1 MSNKFGI
8 IFDLDGTLLD
18 TLEDLADSVNMVLSR
33 HGLPEHPVD
42 AYRNFVGS
50 GMPVLVRRA
59 LPEEVQ
65 DEDHFNECLEEVRQ
79 EYSRRWANKT
89 APYPG
94 ILQALEALAASGIP
108 MAVLSNKPHEATVH
122 TVGHFFPDGYFQVVQ
137 GALPNG
143 AVKPD
148 PEPALE
154 VAARM
159 GLKPHQV
166 YFLGDSNVDMFT
178 ANSAGMIALGAAWG
192 FRGTEE
198 LLKAGAHYILEN
210 PKEIPG
216 YF

>member
-1 MSNKFGI
+1 MSSKGI
-8 IFDLDGTLLD
+8 IFDLDGTLLN
-18 TLEDLADSVNMVLSR
+18 TLQDLADTVNSVLGSR
-33 HGLPEHPVD
+33 GWPQHPVD
-42 AYRNFVGS
+42 AYRLFVGD
-50 GMPVLVRRA
+50 GLTMLIRRA
-59 LPEEVQ
+59 VPEAVQ
-65 DEDHFNECLEEVRQ
+65 DQVLLNECIQAARE

-94 ILQALEALAASGIP
+94 VLHTLDALDCKGVP

>member
-1 MSNKFGI
+1 MSSKGI
-8 IFDLDGTLLD
+8 IFDLDGTLLN
-18 TLEDLADSVNMVLSR
+18 TLQDLADTVNSVLGSR
-33 HGLPEHPVD
+33 GWPQHPVD
-42 AYRNFVGS
+42 AYRLFVGD
-50 GMPVLVRRA
+50 GLTMLIRRA
-59 LPEEVQ
+59 VPEAVQ
-65 DEDHFNECLEEVRQ
+65 DQVLLNECIQAARE

-94 ILQALEALAASGIP
+94 VLHTLDALDRKGVP

>member
-1 MSNKFGI
+1 MSNQGI
-8 IFDLDGTLLD
+8 IFDLDGTLLN
-18 TLEDLADSVNMVLSR
+18 TLQDLADTVNIVLAGR
-33 HGLPEHPVD
+33 GWPEHPVD
-42 AYRNFVGS
+42 AYRYFVGD
-50 GMPVLVRRA
+50 GLPMLVKRA
-59 LPEEVQ
+59 VPDEV
-65 DEDHFNECLEEVRQ
+65 EDQEVIESCIQEARQ

-94 ILQALEALAASGIP
+94 VLEALEELARKEIP
-108 MAVLSNKPHEATVH
+108 MAVLSNKPHEATLE
-122 TVGHFFPDGYFQVVQ
+122 TVKYFFPNGCFQVVQ

-159 GLKPHQV
+159 GLQPQQV

-178 ANSAGMIALGAAWG
+178 AVRANMTALGAAWG
-192 FRGTEE
+192 FRGREE
-198 LLKAGAHYILEN
+198 LLQAGANYILQTPQELS
-210 PKEIPG
+210 G

>member
-1 MSNKFGI
+1 MNNRGI
-8 IFDLDGTLLD
+8 IFDLDGTLLN
-18 TLEDLADSVNMVLSR
+18 TLQDLADSVNSVLGGR
-33 HGLPEHPVD
+33 GWPQHQVD
-42 AYRNFVGS
+42 AYRFFVGD
-50 GMPVLVRRA
+50 GLPMLVRRA
-59 LPEEVQ
+59 VPEDVQ
-65 DEDHFNECLEEVRQ
+65 DQVLINECIQAARE
-79 EYSRRWANKT
+79 EYSRRWADRT

-94 ILQALEALAASGIP
+94 VIEALEELARNEVP
-108 MAVLSNKPHEATVH
+108 MAVLSNKPHEATLH

-154 VAARM
+154 VAAGM

-178 ANSAGMIALGAAWG
+178 ALRAKMTALGAAWG
-192 FRGTEE
+192 FRGREE
-198 LLKAGAHYILEN
+198 LLQAGAHYILES
-210 PKEIPG
+210 PQELSE